1 MRVLHIAAGAG
12 GMYCGACA
20 RDVALVRGLR
30 ARGHEV
36 DVVPL
41 YTPLR
46 MEGEEPFEIAPVFLG
61 GINLYLQQRS
71 AFFRRIPAALDR
83 VLNNTALLRLVSRF
97 AISTRASE
105 LGEMTVSM
113 LAGADGPMRKEA
125 EQFLAY
131 LEGQSRPDVIVIT
144 NTMLSGLVEALSE
157 RLQAPIVAQVQGED
171 AFVGALPEPHAT
183 KAKEFIRGNVR
194 RVRLFVSPNGA
205 YAREMAR
212 FLEVSEDR
220 VRVVRTGLNAAPYR
234 RTEPREREP
243 FTVGY
248 LSGIAH
254 GKGLDLLVEAMREL
268 AGEQEREVRLEV
280 AGRVLDR
287 AYWKRVAG
295 RMGEEPLASRAEY
308 VGELDFRD
316 KLVLLRHCSV
326 LCVPSRIAEVR
337 GLVAMEGMAA
347 GVPVVAP
354 NAGVFPEML
363 ALTGGGRLYAA
374 GEAGSLAEALAD
386 LMDHPEEADEL
397 GRQGAAGVAA
407 RYSVEQSAES
417 MEAVLAEGMAT

>member
-1 MRVLHIAAGAG
+1 
-12 GMYCGACA
+12 MYCGACA

-46 MEGEEPFEIAPVFLG
+46 MEGEEPFDIAPVFLG

-83 VLNNTALLRLVSRF
+83 VLNSAALLRLVSRF
-97 AISTRASE
+97 AISTKASE

-113 LAGADGPMRKEA
+113 LVGMDGLMRKEA
-125 EQFLAY
+125 EQFVAY
-131 LEGQSRPDVIVIT
+131 LQDQPRPDVIVIT
-144 NTMLSGLVEALSE
+144 NTMLSGLVGALSE

-183 KAKEFIRGNVR
+183 KAKELIRANVR
-194 RVRLFVSPNGA
+194 PVRLFVSPNAA
-205 YAREMAR
+205 YAREMAG
-212 FLEVSEDR
+212 FLEAPEER
-220 VRVVRTGLNAAPYR
+220 VRVVRTGLSAEPYR
-234 RTEPREREP
+234 RTQPREREP

-254 GKGLDLLVEAMREL
+254 GKGLDVLVEAMREL
-268 AGEQEREVRLEV
+268 AGEQKRDVHLEA
-280 AGRVLDR
+280 AGRVLDK
-287 AYWKRVAG
+287 AYWKRVAA
-295 RMGEEPLASRAEY
+295 RMAEEPLAWRAEY

-316 KLVLLRHCSV
+316 KLVMLGHCSV

-337 GLVAMEGMAA
+337 GLVAMEAMAA

-354 NAGVFPEML
+354 NAGVFPEMVS
-363 ALTGGGRLYAA
+363 LTGGGRLFEP
-374 GEAGSLAEALAD
+374 GDAGSLAEALAYM
-386 LMDHPEEADEL
+386 MDHPEEADER
-397 GRQGAAGVAA
+397 GRQGAEAIAA
-407 RYSVEQSAES
+407 HYSVNQSAEG
-417 MEAVLAEGMAT
+417 MEALLAEVVGG